1 MSNDKNALNNA
12 SEIIE
17 RFGGIRPMAAKIDA
31 PVTTVQGWKKRDV
44 IPGTRREQILTAA
57 AENNI
62 DLSDLANGS
71 SVANQN
77 KETVNKQEKPVQKSA
92 QRETSTQDVRPTV
105 TTQSVVSEPSSSAS
119 ASSRNNDSLMA
130 AVEESNRKTMVASAW
145 ICTGLILLAIAV
157 AAFLLWPS
165 MKENSDILD
174 AQSSKL
180 VELED
185 EVEDVSERTSFI
197 KNLVPQD
204 IQEKV
209 NNLQMQAANI
219 QNTVEQLSE
228 QASDISS
235 GVLGADAGPIS
246 ERLRVLEEKMAEL
259 SDGENNFGG
268 LIARIRSLEESVPG
282 QEKLKES
289 VDELRTMVENKD
301 ADTSLNEELAEA
313 QDEEGGA
320 LSDTLEGVSGNDL
333 KAAAMLITFSQLR
346 DSLNREEPFEDDLVL
361 LEKLAGEKNPELQ
374 AAIDR
379 LAPHADDGV
388 LTAKGL
394 SGEFK
399 GLAGDIVVSSL
410 KGEDISFKEKARA
423 RIGNLMQVEKEG
435 ELVTGTETQMTVSK
449 AQKMLDD
456 GDIQGAIIELQ
467 KLDGEAAQTAQ
478 PFIEQAQVSLLAEKV
493 QEMLGNDILTKI
505 SGQLPIGN
513 MLQGTGMEGLGQA
526 IMSEQVQ
533 GQPAGTAVEKSQS
546 TPTSNFQMPGNFNL
560 DDLNM
565 GDLNISDVTK
575 NLGNLENIEKAV
587 PFVGEPQEVIRDEE
601 SGITILPS
609 QPAFKGF
616 SDGPAE

>member
-1 MSNDKNALNNA
+1 MSNDKNAMNNA
-12 SEIIE
+12 NEIIE
-17 RFGGIRPMAAKIDA
+17 RFGGIRPMAAKINA
-31 PVTTVQGWKKRDV
+31 PVTTVQGWKKRGV
-44 IPGTRREQILTAA
+44 IPGTRREQILNAA

-62 DLSDLANGS
+62 DLSDLANSS
-71 SVANQN
+71 SVANENSEPVVKKQ
-77 KETVNKQEKPVQKSA
+77 KESVEKTP
-92 QRETSTQDVRPTV
+92 QRHTNTQDVRPTV
-105 TTQSVVSEPSSSAS
+105 TAQPSVKKGSGS
-119 ASSRNNDSLMA
+119 NNDVLMA
-130 AVEESNRKTMVASAW
+130 AIEESNRKTMAASAW

-185 EVEDVSERTSFI
+185 EVQDVSERTSFI

-209 NNLQMQAANI
+209 NNLQVQAANI

-246 ERLRVLEEKMAEL
+246 ERLKVLEEKMAEL
-259 SDGENNFGG
+259 SGGDNNFGD
-268 LIARIRSLEESVPG
+268 LISRIRSLEESVPG
-282 QEKLKES
+282 QEKLKNS
-289 VDELRTMVENKD
+289 VDELRAMVENKD
-301 ADTSLNEELAEA
+301 AETSINEELAEA
-313 QDEEGGA
+313 QGEEGGA

-388 LTAKGL
+388 LTASGL

-410 KGEDISFKEKARA
+410 KGEDISFKEKAKA
-423 RIGNLMQVEKEG
+423 RIGNLLQVEKEG

-449 AQKMLDD
+449 AQKMLDE
-456 GDIQGAIIELQ
+456 GDIQGAITELQ

-493 QEMLGNDILTKI
+493 QEMLGNDILNKI

-513 MLQGTGMEGLGQA
+513 MLQGTPIEGLGQTIMPAQMQEPVLNESVNNDSGPQSA
-526 IMSEQVQ
+526 IQIPD
-533 GQPAGTAVEKSQS
+533 G
-546 TPTSNFQMPGNFNL
+546 
-560 DDLNM
+560 LNM
-565 GDLNISDVTK
+565 DEVK
-575 NLGNLENIEKAV
+575 KNLENAV
-587 PFVGEPQEVIRDEE
+587 PFVGEPQDVVRDEE
-601 SGITILPS
+601 SGITILPT
-609 QPAFKGF
+609 QPGFKGF
-616 SDGPAE
+616 SGGPAQ